1 MASIAVD
8 EACRELPRVITTERC
23 KALLIDLVRVPSPQ
37 TALMESEP
45 LLRQFIEKAVLPR
58 LQAMGFVDIRS
69 DTMGNIC
76 SAFTVRTAQVAR

>member
-45 LLRQFIEKAVLPR
+45 LLRQFI
-58 LQAMGFVDIRS
+58 
-69 DTMGNIC
+69 DTRPDGADQTKET
-76 SAFTVRTAQVAR
+76 S